1 VSRYRILHII
11 TRLEQGGAPLTL
23 LETVQRLDRKQF
35 EIDLVAGQTEDID
48 RNLDLSDSG
57 FDLPIISVPTLR
69 RSVHPF
75 RDLRA
80 LFHLIRIIKSGD
92 YDVVHTHTSKAGIL
106 GRLAASICGVRVIV
120 HSSHGTILH
129 GYFSPAVTAVFALF
143 EKIVAAMSHK
153 IICLTRKEIR
163 EYLEAGIGRE
173 DQFTYIFN
181 GIDIEAFES
190 RVGDRQSLRKEL
202 RLEQDHVVCVS
213 VGRLVPVKGQCDLL
227 DAFAEAYAT
236 SPELRLLLVG
246 DGELRKDLE
255 EQIERLGIGEVT
267 RLVGWRED
275 VAELLDACDIFVLTS
290 LNEGLGLVLVEAMA
304 KKLPVVATAVGGVP
318 EVVDDGQTGHLVPAQ
333 DPSAIAAAITHLA
346 ANKPVRTAF
355 GQNGCARAHQ
365 VFSIDQTVAHTETL
379 YRDLLGKSL

>member
-1 VSRYRILHII
+1 MARYRVLHII
-11 TRLEQGGAPLTL
+11 TRLEQGGAPLAL
-23 LETVQRLDRKQF
+23 LETVKRLNRNEF
-35 EIDLVAGQTEDID
+35 EVDVVAGQTEDID

-69 RSVHPF
+69 RSVHPV

-80 LFHLIRIIKSGD
+80 LYDLIRIIENGD

-129 GYFSPAVTAVFALF
+129 GYFSPTVTAVFAFL
-143 EKIVAAMSHK
+143 EKMIAAISHK
-153 IICLTRKEIR
+153 IICLTRKEIG

-181 GIDIEAFES
+181 GIDIGAFES
-190 RVGDRQSLRKEL
+190 RVGDRQNLRIEL
-202 RLEQDHVVCVS
+202 NFEQDHIVCVS

-227 DAFAEAYAT
+227 DAFAEAHAS

-255 EQIERLGIGEVT
+255 DQIDRLGIGEVT

-304 KKLPVVATAVGGVP
+304 KKLPVVATEVGGVP
-318 EVVDDGQTGHLVPAQ
+318 EVVDDGQTGLLVPALE
-333 DPSAIAAAITHLA
+333 PSAISAAITRLA
-346 ANKPVRTAF
+346 KDKPTRTAY
-355 GQNGCARAHQ
+355 GQDGYARAHRL
-365 VFSIDQTVAHTETL
+365 FSIEKTVANTETL
-379 YRDLLGKSL
+379 YRDLLGNPS

>member
-1 VSRYRILHII
+1 
-11 TRLEQGGAPLTL
+11 
-23 LETVQRLDRKQF
+23 
-35 EIDLVAGQTEDID
+35 
-48 RNLDLSDSG
+48 
-57 FDLPIISVPTLR
+57 
-69 RSVHPF
+69 
-75 RDLRA
+75 
-80 LFHLIRIIKSGD
+80 
-92 YDVVHTHTSKAGIL
+92 
-106 GRLAASICGVRVIV
+106 
-120 HSSHGTILH
+120 
-129 GYFSPAVTAVFALF
+129 
-143 EKIVAAMSHK
+143 MSHK

-227 DAFAEAYAT
+227 DAFAKAYAT